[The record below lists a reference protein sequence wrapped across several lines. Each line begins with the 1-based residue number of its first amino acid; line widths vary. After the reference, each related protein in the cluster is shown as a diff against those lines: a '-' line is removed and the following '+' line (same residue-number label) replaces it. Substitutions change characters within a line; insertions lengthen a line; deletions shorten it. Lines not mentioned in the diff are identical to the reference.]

1 MFFITFFHR
10 HILHNPLHI
19 TGTSTNIRNSMA
31 VSKSYSISKYMRIII
46 LYEIFCLY
54 NALNTKYNAM
64 ICKNTSSFPNF
75 EFSTVLIIIPCFGLI
90 TDEINLSRLHLKSH
104 HPFRHCLSTHILIA
118 NMILQRLHMIN
129 YVF

>member
-19 TGTSTNIRNSMA
+19 TGTSTNIRDSMA

-46 LYEIFCLY
+46 MYEILTYLIQSIMLWFAKILL
-54 NALNTKYNAM
+54 AFTK
-64 ICKNTSSFPNF
+64 I
-75 EFSTVLIIIPCFGLI
+75 EFSTVLIIMPCVGFI